1 MIRTV
6 LFDLDGTLIDTDELI
21 MESYRYLFA
30 KFRPDMEL
38 STAFLHTLL
47 GPALKDIFP
56 HYFKEDFKT
65 LFDTYREF
73 NFKHHP
79 DFVTAFPSV
88 IETLQVLKS
97 HGIKL
102 GIVTSKMRDAAI
114 LGTDL
119 TKMTHYFDVIIGLD
133 DVTHHK
139 PHPEGILKAMHL
151 LETPVEEA
159 LYIGDSASDLLAGLA
174 AGILVGAVDWTPKAP
189 HYYHNLHPQLI
200 LKQMSDVVPFVLGG
214 PPYV

>member
-1 MIRTV
+1 MIKTV

-21 MESYRYLFA
+21 MESYRYLFT
-30 KFRPDMEL
+30 KFRPDMTLTTE
-38 STAFLHTLL
+38 FLHTLL

-56 HYFKEDFKT
+56 RYFKEDFKV

-79 DFVTAFPSV
+79 DYVSAFPTV
-88 IETLQVLKS
+88 LETLQTLKS
-97 HGIKL
+97 NGIRL

-119 TKMTHYFDVIIGLD
+119 TRMTSFFEVIIGLD
-133 DVTHHK
+133 DVMHHK
-139 PHPEGILKAMHL
+139 PHPEGILKAMDL
-151 LETPVEEA
+151 LGALPEEA
-159 LYIGDSASDLLAGLA
+159 LYIGDSASDLLAGQA

-189 HYYHNLHPQLI
+189 HYYMNLHPQLI

-214 PPYV
+214 STHV